1 MKDIDKLRYPIGRY
15 FPPETI
21 SNIQLQNWIDEIEQ
35 LPLLLR
41 KATDNLSDKVLNIP
55 YRPEG
60 WTLRQVIHHLA
71 DSHINAYIRFK
82 LAVTEDNPTIKPYF
96 EDRWAKTSDSND
108 GNIDLSLNLLEA
120 LHKRWVLF
128 LRSMSQEDW
137 IKTYYHPANNR
148 SAALKEV
155 AGLYAWHGNHHLNHI
170 LMSIK

>member
-1 MKDIDKLRYPIGRY
+1 MIDIEKLRFPIGRY
-15 FPPETI
+15 VPPETI
-21 SNIQLQNWIDEIEQ
+21 SDIQLLNWIDEIEQ

-41 KATDNLSDKVLNIP
+41 NATNNLPETALDTP

-71 DSHINAYIRFK
+71 DSHMNAYIRFK

-96 EDRWAKTSDSND
+96 EDRWAETSDSKD

-137 IKTYYHPANNR
+137 NKTFYHPENKR

-170 LMSIK
+170 LMTIK